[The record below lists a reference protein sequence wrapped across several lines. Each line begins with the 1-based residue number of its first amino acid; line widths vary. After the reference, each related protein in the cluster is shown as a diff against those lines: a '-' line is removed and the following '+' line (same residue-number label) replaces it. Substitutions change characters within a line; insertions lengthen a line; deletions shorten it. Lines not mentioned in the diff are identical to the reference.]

1 MFNNE
6 NMITDAQDQVK
17 YKIVTKDGREVGV
30 KDSQM
35 LAEMY
40 INQLPEDLR
49 EGCRV
54 IPVTDE
60 GKQLLFG

>member
-1 MFNNE
+1 MNNQ
-6 NMITDAQDQVK
+6 TLLDSTDQVK
-17 YKIVTKDGREVGV
+17 YKIITKDGREVGV

-40 INQLPEDLR
+40 INQLPEELR

-54 IPVTDE
+54 VPITED